1 MELVD
6 ALNRFRPCNE
16 QEETDK
22 NQILSLLSG
31 GQDLYT
37 RDNPVAHLTAS
48 SWVVSPDRKQVLL
61 IYHNLYRSWAWMGGH
76 ADGERDLCRVALR
89 ETREESGLQDLTLV
103 SPDIFSLESLT
114 VDGHEKRGKFV
125 SSHLHLNVTY
135 LLEADPR
142 QPIRVKP
149 DENSGVAWFPVEEG
163 NAGLSSSS
171 CSIFSTTTYSP
182 FDSTSI
188 SPARRCIA
196 HVQPFCGT

>member
-37 RDNPVAHLTAS
+37 RDNTVAHLTAS

-61 IYHNLYRSWAWMGGH
+61 VYHNLYRSWAWMGGH
-76 ADGERDLCRVALR
+76 ADGDRDLCRVALR

-114 VDGHEKRGKFV
+114 VDGHEKRGKYV

-149 DENSGVAWFPVEEG
+149 DENSGVAWFPVEEV
-163 NAGLSSSS
+163 AGKVSEPWMMQR
-171 CSIFSTTTYSP
+171 IYSKLMKKL
-182 FDSTSI
+182 
-188 SPARRCIA
+188 AA
-196 HVQPFCGT
+196 CGK

>member
-1 MELVD
+1 MELMD

-37 RDNPVAHLTAS
+37 RDNTVAHLTVS

-76 ADGERDLCRVALR
+76 ADGDRDLCRVALR

-149 DENSGVAWFPVEEG
+149 DENSGVAWFPVEEV
-163 NAGLSSSS
+163 AGKVSEPWMMQR
-171 CSIFSTTTYSP
+171 IYSKLMKKV
-182 FDSTSI
+182 
-188 SPARRCIA
+188 A
-196 HVQPFCGT
+196 VCGK

>member
-1 MELVD
+1 MELLD

-22 NQILSLLSG
+22 KQILSLLSS

-76 ADGERDLCRVALR
+76 ADGDRDLCRVALR

-114 VDGHEKRGKFV
+114 VDGHEKRGKYV

-149 DENSGVAWFPVEEG
+149 DENSGVAWFPVEEV
-163 NAGLSSSS
+163 AGKVSEPWMMQR
-171 CSIFSTTTYSP
+171 IYSKLMKKV
-182 FDSTSI
+182 T
-188 SPARRCIA
+188 A
-196 HVQPFCGT
+196 CGK

>member
-1 MELVD
+1 MELLD

-61 IYHNLYRSWAWMGGH
+61 VYHNLYRSWAWMGGH
-76 ADGERDLCRVALR
+76 ADGDRDLCRVALR

-114 VDGHEKRGKFV
+114 VDGHEKRGNYI

-149 DENSGVAWFPVEEG
+149 DENSGVAWFPVEEV
-163 NAGLSSSS
+163 AGKVSEPWMMQR
-171 CSIFSTTTYSP
+171 IYSKLMKKV
-182 FDSTSI
+182 T
-188 SPARRCIA
+188 A
-196 HVQPFCGT
+196 CGK

>member
-37 RDNPVAHLTAS
+37 RDNTVAHLTAS

-61 IYHNLYRSWAWMGGH
+61 VYHNLYRSWAWMGGH
-76 ADGERDLCRVALR
+76 ADGDRDLCRVALR

-114 VDGHEKRGKFV
+114 VDGHEKRGKYV

-149 DENSGVAWFPVEEG
+149 DENSGVAWFPVEEV
-163 NAGLSSSS
+163 AGKVSEPWMMQR
-171 CSIFSTTTYSP
+171 IYSKL
-182 FDSTSI
+182 I
-188 SPARRCIA
+188 EKVAA
-196 HVQPFCGT
+196 CGK

>member
-37 RDNPVAHLTAS
+37 RDNTVAHLTAS

-61 IYHNLYRSWAWMGGH
+61 VYHNLYRSWAWMGGH
-76 ADGERDLCRVALR
+76 ADGDRDLCRVALR

-114 VDGHEKRGKFV
+114 VDGHEKRGKYV

-149 DENSGVAWFPVEEG
+149 DENSGVAWFPVEEV
-163 NAGLSSSS
+163 AGKVSEPWMMQR
-171 CSIFSTTTYSP
+171 IYSKLMKKV
-182 FDSTSI
+182 T
-188 SPARRCIA
+188 A
-196 HVQPFCGT
+196 CGK

>member
-1 MELVD
+1 MELLD

-22 NQILSLLSG
+22 NQILSLLSS

-61 IYHNLYRSWAWMGGH
+61 VYHNLYRSWAWMGGH
-76 ADGERDLCRVALR
+76 ADGDRDLCRVALR

-114 VDGHEKRGKFV
+114 VDGHEKRGNYI

-135 LLEADPR
+135 LLEADPS

-149 DENSGVAWFPVEEG
+149 DENSGVAWFPVEEV
-163 NAGLSSSS
+163 AGKVSEPWMMQR
-171 CSIFSTTTYSP
+171 IYSKLMKKV
-182 FDSTSI
+182 T
-188 SPARRCIA
+188 A
-196 HVQPFCGT
+196 CGK

>member
-1 MELVD
+1 MELLD

-22 NQILSLLSG
+22 KQILSLLSS

-61 IYHNLYRSWAWMGGH
+61 VYHNLYRSWAWMGGH
-76 ADGERDLCRVALR
+76 ADGDRDLCQVALR
-89 ETREESGLQDLTLV
+89 ETREESGLEDLTLV
-103 SPDIFSLESLT
+103 SPEIFSLESLT
-114 VDGHEKRGKFV
+114 VDGHEKRGNYI

-135 LLEADPR
+135 LLEADPS

-149 DENSGVAWFPVEEG
+149 DENSGVAWFPVEEV
-163 NAGLSSSS
+163 AGKVSEPWMMQR
-171 CSIFSTTTYSP
+171 IYSKLMKKV
-182 FDSTSI
+182 T
-188 SPARRCIA
+188 A
-196 HVQPFCGT
+196 CGK

>member
-1 MELVD
+1 MELLD

-22 NQILSLLSG
+22 KQILSLLSS

-61 IYHNLYRSWAWMGGH
+61 VYHNLYRSWAWMGGH
-76 ADGERDLCRVALR
+76 ADGDRDLCQVALR
-89 ETREESGLQDLTLV
+89 ETREESGLEDLTLV
-103 SPDIFSLESLT
+103 SPEIFSLESLT
-114 VDGHEKRGKFV
+114 VDGHEKRGNYI

-149 DENSGVAWFPVEEG
+149 DENSGVAWFPVEEV
-163 NAGLSSSS
+163 AGKVSEPWMMQR
-171 CSIFSTTTYSP
+171 IYSKLMEKV
-182 FDSTSI
+182 T
-188 SPARRCIA
+188 A
-196 HVQPFCGT
+196 CGK

>member
-1 MELVD
+1 MELLD

-22 NQILSLLSG
+22 KQILSLLSS

-61 IYHNLYRSWAWMGGH
+61 VYHNLYRSWAWMGGH
-76 ADGERDLCRVALR
+76 ADGDRDLCRVALR

-114 VDGHEKRGKFV
+114 VDGHEKRGNYI

-149 DENSGVAWFPVEEG
+149 DENSGVAWFPVEEV
-163 NAGLSSSS
+163 AGKVSEPWMMQR
-171 CSIFSTTTYSP
+171 IYSKLMKKV
-182 FDSTSI
+182 
-188 SPARRCIA
+188 AA
-196 HVQPFCGT
+196 CGK

>member
-1 MELVD
+1 MELLD

-37 RDNPVAHLTAS
+37 RDNTVAHLTAS

-76 ADGERDLCRVALR
+76 ADGDRDLCRVALR
-89 ETREESGLQDLTLV
+89 ETREESGLEDLTLV
-103 SPDIFSLESLT
+103 SPEIFSLESLT
-114 VDGHEKRGKFV
+114 VDGHEKRGNYI

-149 DENSGVAWFPVEEG
+149 DENSGVAWFPVEEV
-163 NAGLSSSS
+163 AGKVSEPWMMQR
-171 CSIFSTTTYSP
+171 IYSKLMKKV
-182 FDSTSI
+182 T
-188 SPARRCIA
+188 A
-196 HVQPFCGT
+196 CGK

>member
-61 IYHNLYRSWAWMGGH
+61 VYHNLYRSWAWMGGH
-76 ADGERDLCRVALR
+76 ADGDRDLCRVALR

-114 VDGHEKRGKFV
+114 VDGHEKRGKYV

-149 DENSGVAWFPVEEG
+149 DENSGVAWFPVEEV
-163 NAGLSSSS
+163 AGKVSEPWMMQR
-171 CSIFSTTTYSP
+171 IYSKLMKKV
-182 FDSTSI
+182 T
-188 SPARRCIA
+188 A
-196 HVQPFCGT
+196 CGK